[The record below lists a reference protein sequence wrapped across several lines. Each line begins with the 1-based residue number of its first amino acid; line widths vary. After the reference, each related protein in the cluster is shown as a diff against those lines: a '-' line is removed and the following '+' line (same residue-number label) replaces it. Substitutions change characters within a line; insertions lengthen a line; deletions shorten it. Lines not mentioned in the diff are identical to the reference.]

1 MKRPAISDVVMD
13 LLFTALIWLLSSH
26 GLLWVALPVVV
37 LATAYPLLSEGELTR
52 DKLVAQ
58 SPRWLVGL
66 SVALSIALLPK
77 LVSQLALAAGYWLWL
92 IYVRAALHDD
102 QPHSLPV
109 SGIVQFMALSSIFLA
124 SALWH
129 FSSAIVVAAVW
140 ISSFVA
146 ADGLLRGRGERAR
159 PVLAAAWALIAT
171 QCAWILW
178 TWTINYLLFGG
189 YLIIPQAAVVIT
201 AMGYCFGGIY
211 LAHLS
216 SRLSR
221 ARLIEYLM
229 IGLLLIGIVLYGTK
243 WSGVI

>member
-1 MKRPAISDVVMD
+1 MKRPAVSEIVAD
-13 LLFTALIWLLSSH
+13 LFLSGLIWLLAAH
-26 GLLWVALPVVV
+26 GLLWVALPVVA
-37 LATAYPLLSEGELTR
+37 LATVYPLLASGDLTR
-52 DKLVAQ
+52 DMLAAR

-66 SVALSIALLPK
+66 SVTLAIALIPK
-77 LVSQLALAAGYWLWL
+77 LYSQLALAGGYWLWL
-92 IYVRAALHDD
+92 VLGRIILKDD
-102 QPHSLPV
+102 QPLSLPI
-109 SGIVQFMALSSIFLA
+109 SGAVQFMALCGIFLA

-129 FSSAIVVAAVW
+129 LSSVVVIVAVW

-146 ADGLLRGRGERAR
+146 ADGLLRARQERAR

-171 QCAWILW
+171 ECAWILW
-178 TWTINYLLFGG
+178 TWTINYLLLGG
-189 YLIIPQAAVVIT
+189 YIIIPQAAVVIS
-201 AMGYCFGGIY
+201 ALGYCFGSIY
-211 LAHLS
+211 IAHLT